1 MWNLPDIHLKIFGE
15 VSAGSKVH
23 HLFGVALQLPMNKA
37 EDTGK
42 YLQMHNI
49 CHFRA
54 SFTFLYAIIEHCSE
68 NIPISD
74 KQNEAWLIQ
83 YIKW

>member
-42 YLQMHNI
+42 YLQMHVI
-49 CHFRA
+49 LEPA
-54 SFTFLYAIIEHCSE
+54 LLLYMLSLSIALKTSQFQTSKMKPGLY
-68 NIPISD
+68 NTSNGR
-74 KQNEAWLIQ
+74 Q
-83 YIKW
+83 